1 MVFYTNPIPCIVFA
15 LIIGLHVLSSLSRE
29 RSALIFNIVNICL
42 HGALAAAE
50 LCLGSTLG
58 EITLL
63 YAVSFLIYLIL
74 SSLLTLKKDDGDE
87 RGETHDI

>member
-15 LIIGLHVLSSLSRE
+15 LIIGLHALSLLFSE
-29 RSALIFNIVNICL
+29 RRALILNIVNICL

-50 LCLGSTLG
+50 LCLGSSLG

-74 SSLLTLKKDDGDE
+74 ASFLTLKREGEGE
-87 RGETHDI
+87 RGEDGDL